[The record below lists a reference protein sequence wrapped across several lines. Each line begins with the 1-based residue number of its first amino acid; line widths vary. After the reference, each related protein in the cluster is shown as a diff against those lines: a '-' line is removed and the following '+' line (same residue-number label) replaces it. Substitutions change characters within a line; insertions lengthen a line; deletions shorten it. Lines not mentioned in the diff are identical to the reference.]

1 MPLALT
7 ADTQDQSFRLELT
20 PHSALDVA
28 SAVFHGLDVAPGSA
42 VPSDGDPR
50 IDRALP
56 GFLFTCGPDHIRHPA
71 PVEGAADGR
80 RYPLHGSLSSHPAR
94 DITVEEDEGEM
105 VCEGRVAV
113 SLAHGGTADLARR
126 WRADRRTGHISLDDA
141 VSNSGEGPWPPFAM
155 YHINFGTGLFD
166 ENTRLTGVMLPGGSL
181 PWRFD
186 DGDMAIFCVPA
197 AETAE
202 HGWAEIVVGPI
213 PSLGGR
219 SMHIR
224 FRTDTLPYLQVW
236 RNQSPGCAVLGIEP
250 VSHRWVSREAL
261 IASGEAPDLSPGESV
276 GYALAFEL
284 RQDD

>member
-1 MPLALT
+1 MTFALA
-7 ADTQDQSFRLELT
+7 ADTPDHSFRLDLT
-20 PHSALDVA
+20 PQSALDVG
-28 SAVFHGLDVAPGSA
+28 SAVFRGIDIAPGSA
-42 VPSDGDPR
+42 IPSDGDPR

-56 GFLFTCGPDHIRHPA
+56 GFLFTCGPDHIRHPV

-94 DITVEEDEGEM
+94 DILIEEDEGEV

-113 SLAHGGTADLARR
+113 SLAHGGSADLARR
-126 WRADRRTGHISLDDA
+126 WRADRRTGHITLDD
-141 VSNSGEGPWPPFAM
+141 VVTNTGGRPWPPFAM

-166 ENTRLTGVMLPGGSL
+166 ESTRLTGAMLPGGSL

-186 DGDMAIFCVPA
+186 EGDMKIFCVPA

-202 HGWAEIVVGPI
+202 HGWAEIAVGPI
-213 PSLGGR
+213 PALGGR

-250 VSHRWVSREAL
+250 VSHRLASREEL
-261 IASGEAPDLSPGESV
+261 IASGEAPDFGPGDSV
-276 GYALAFEL
+276 GYGLAFEL
-284 RQDD
+284 R

>member
-1 MPLALT
+1 MTFALA
-7 ADTQDQSFRLELT
+7 ADTPDHSFRLDLT
-20 PHSALDVA
+20 PQSALDVG
-28 SAVFHGLDVAPGSA
+28 SAVFRGIDIAPGSA
-42 VPSDGDPR
+42 IPSDGDPR

-56 GFLFTCGPDHIRHPA
+56 GFLFTCGPDHIRHPV

-94 DITVEEDEGEM
+94 DILIEEDEGEV

-113 SLAHGGTADLARR
+113 SLAHGGSADLARR
-126 WRADRRTGHISLDDA
+126 WRADRRTGHITLDD
-141 VSNSGEGPWPPFAM
+141 VVTNTGGKPWPPFAM

-166 ENTRLTGVMLPGGSL
+166 ESTRLTGAMLPGGSL

-186 DGDMAIFCVPA
+186 EGDMKIFCVPA

-202 HGWAEIVVGPI
+202 HGWAEIAVGPI
-213 PSLGGR
+213 AALGGR

-250 VSHRWVSREAL
+250 VSHRLASREEL
-261 IASGEAPDLSPGESV
+261 IASGEAPDFGPGDSV
-276 GYALAFEL
+276 GYGLAFEL
-284 RQDD
+284 R